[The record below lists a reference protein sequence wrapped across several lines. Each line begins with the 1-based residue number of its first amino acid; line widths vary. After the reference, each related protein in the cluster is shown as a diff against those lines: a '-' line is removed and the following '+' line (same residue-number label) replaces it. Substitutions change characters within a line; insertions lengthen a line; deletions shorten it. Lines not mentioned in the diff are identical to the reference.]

1 MNIETMYH
9 RQVAVLKD
17 GREGHENTLVMKV
30 ITASGCCLQFQNR
43 AADIAVR
50 AGVTSTGVILYC
62 VTDIAKVCELPANQ
76 VKYLMDKAHG
86 EKKRFLPPGRG
97 CRASAC
103 IEYDALSRVLRSVT
117 TGTLINTLLI
127 WLANTVH
134 PYLQDWLETQGDD
147 ASCFE
152 LDSKCMCVEEVK
164 PKRKY
169 TRRKASE
176 DVAVAEAVDV
186 AEASSDDESEE
197 PSTSGQQAFSWFTS
211 SNTSNSSWIKKED
224 ELQEKSK
231 VESSELEARVSELEN
246 ELSELKEFVSKLK
259 ASMAAVL
266 NM

>member
-1 MNIETMYH
+1 
-9 RQVAVLKD
+9 
-17 GREGHENTLVMKV
+17 
-30 ITASGCCLQFQNR
+30 
-43 AADIAVR
+43 
-50 AGVTSTGVILYC
+50 
-62 VTDIAKVCELPANQ
+62 
-76 VKYLMDKAHG
+76 MDKAYS

-103 IEYDALSRVLRSVT
+103 IEYDNASKVLRSVT
-117 TGTLINTLLI
+117 TGTLINTLLM

-134 PYLQDWLETQGDD
+134 PYMQDWLETQGDD

-152 LDSKCMCVEEVK
+152 LDSRCSCEESIK

-176 DVAVAEAVDV
+176 ELVIAESVDTVDV
-186 AEASSDDESEE
+186 SVEESEA
-197 PSTSGQQAFSWFTS
+197 PSTQGQQAFSWFTS
-211 SNTSNSSWIKKED
+211 SSTANSSWMKKED

>member
-1 MNIETMYH
+1 MNTDMYH
-9 RQVAVLKD
+9 RQVAILKD
-17 GREGHENTLVMKV
+17 GREGNENTLVNKI
-30 ITASGCCLQFQNR
+30 ITASGCCLQFNNR
-43 AADIAVR
+43 AVDITVR

-62 VTDIAKVCELPANQ
+62 VTDLARVCELPANQ
-76 VKYLMDKAHG
+76 VKFLMDKAHS

-103 IEYDALSRVLRSVT
+103 IEYDNASKVLRSVT
-117 TGTLINTLLI
+117 TGTLINTLLM

-134 PYLQDWLETQGDD
+134 PYMQDWLETQGDD

-176 DVAVAEAVDV
+176 DVASVVEAATSEDV
-186 AEASSDDESEE
+186 SSDEHEE
-197 PSTSGQQAFSWFTS
+197 PATVGQQAFSWFTS
-211 SNTSNSSWIKKED
+211 SNTSNSSWMKKED
-224 ELQEKSK
+224 EIPTKSK
-231 VESSELEARVSELEN
+231 AESSAMEDRISELEKEVA
-246 ELSELKEFVSKLK
+246 ELKEFIGKLK
-259 ASMAAVL
+259 AAAAAI

>member
-1 MNIETMYH
+1 MNTETMYH

-17 GREGHENTLVMKV
+17 GREGNDNTIVNKV

-43 AADIAVR
+43 AVDITVR

-62 VTDIAKVCELPANQ
+62 VTDLARVCELPANQ
-76 VKYLMDKAHG
+76 VKFLMDKAHS

-103 IEYDALSRVLRSVT
+103 IEYDALSKVLRSVT
-117 TGTLINTLLI
+117 TGTLINTLLL

-169 TRRKASE
+169 TRRKAFE
-176 DVAVAEAVDV
+176 DVAPVESVDTADV
-186 AEASSDDESEE
+186 SSDELEE
-197 PSTSGQQAFSWFTS
+197 PAHSGQQAFSWFTS
-211 SNTSNSSWIKKED
+211 SNTSNSSWIKKD
-224 ELQEKSK
+224 EIPAKRK
-231 VESSELEARVSELEN
+231 VESSALEDRISELEK
-246 ELSELKEFVSKLK
+246 EVAELKEFVGKLK
-259 ASMAAVL
+259 AAAAAI
-266 NM
+266 NI

>member
-1 MNIETMYH
+1 METISAFH

-17 GREGHENTLVMKV
+17 GREGNDNTIVNKV
-30 ITASGCCLQFQNR
+30 ITASGCCLQFTNR
-43 AADIAVR
+43 ALDISIRAGVSSAGAILYSIADIAK
-50 AGVTSTGVILYC
+50 I
-62 VTDIAKVCELPANQ
+62 CELPANQ
-76 VKYLMDKAHG
+76 VRYLMDKAHG

-103 IEYDALSRVLRSVT
+103 IEYANASKVLRAVT

-169 TRRKASE
+169 TRRKTSE
-176 DVAVAEAVDV
+176 DVAVSESVDT
-186 AEASSDDESEE
+186 ADASSDDEPED
-197 PSTSGQQAFSWFTS
+197 TATGGQQAFSWFTS
-211 SNTSNSSWIKKED
+211 SNTSNSSWIKKD
-224 ELQEKSK
+224 EMPVKSK
-231 VESSELEARVSELEN
+231 VESSALEARVSELEK
-246 ELSELKEFVSKLK
+246 EVAELKEFIGKLK
-259 ASMAAVL
+259 AAAAAINL
-266 NM
+266 

>member
-1 MNIETMYH
+1 MNTDMYH

-50 AGVTSTGVILYC
+50 VGVTSTGVILYC
-62 VTDIAKVCELPANQ
+62 VADIAKVCELPANQ
-76 VKYLMDKAHG
+76 VRYLMDKAHG

-103 IEYDALSRVLRSVT
+103 IEYEALSKVLRSVT

-134 PYLQDWLETQGDD
+134 PYMQDWLETQGDD

-152 LDSKCMCVEEVK
+152 LDSKCMCVGEVK

-169 TRRKASE
+169 TRRNPSE
-176 DVAVAEAVDV
+176 DFVSTESVDT
-186 AEASSDDESEE
+186 ADASSNEHAE
-197 PSTSGQQAFSWFTS
+197 PATSGQQAFSWFTS

-224 ELQEKSK
+224 ELQEKGK
-231 VESSELEARVSELEN
+231 VESSALEARVSELEK
-246 ELSELKEFVSKLK
+246 EVAELKEFVGKLK
-259 ASMAAVL
+259 AAAAAI